1 MALKPTTSDSFRPR
15 NLDLFFTSVSATTAS
30 SMSTVEVEVF
40 SDGQLIILTILMF
53 TGGGV
58 FTSMVGLH
66 LRKLKLKSFRDKVG
80 SVRAREVLENKGL
93 KMLTFSVFTTV
104 STFAN
109 CGFLPTNE
117 NMVVFSRNSA

>member
-30 SMSTVEVEVF
+30 S
-40 SDGQLIILTILMF
+40 
-53 TGGGV
+53 GGV